1 MSTSELLEVVKV
13 VATEDATLIT
23 VEHVLSAPD
32 IRKEKGDSDKPVAL

>member
-13 VATEDATLIT
+13 VATEDATLIK

-32 IRKEKGDSDKPVAL
+32 IRKEKGDSDKPVAF